1 MYALGIDI
9 GGTRIKY
16 VAVTQETKTLHSGS
30 VPTRDGAEA
39 ADTWKLHVS
48 EIRDMLELKFG
59 KARAIGVASPGLAA
73 LDGLS
78 IAWMQGR
85 MQCVQG
91 LNWSEALGGES
102 PIPVLNDAHAALLGE
117 AWCGAAAGCPN
128 AAMLTLGTG
137 VGGGCLV
144 DGKLLCG
151 AIGRAGH
158 LGHITVNYS
167 GPPDIVN
174 TPGSLEDA
182 IGECTLLARS
192 NGRFAS
198 TSALMAAHRAGDAEA
213 TQIWMRSLHALAAG
227 VVSIINVTDPEVF
240 IIGGGVAQSGSD
252 LFVPL
257 QELVN
262 EYEWRPLGGSVR
274 IVSATLGEFAGAYGA
289 AARSAAWL

>member
-16 VAVTQETKTLHSGS
+16 VAVTHEAETLQCGS

-39 ADTWKLHVS
+39 AETWKLQVS
-48 EIRDMLELKFG
+48 EIRNTLELTFG
-59 KARAIGVASPGLAA
+59 QARAIGVASPGLAA
-73 LDGLS
+73 PDGLS

-128 AAMLTLGTG
+128 TAMLTLGTG

-144 DGKLLCG
+144 DGKLLRG

-158 LGHITVNYS
+158 LGHITVDYS

-192 NGRFAS
+192 DGRFANTS
-198 TSALMAAHRAGDAEA
+198 TLMAAHRAGDAEA
-213 TQIWMRSLHALAAG
+213 TQVWMRSLRALAAG

-240 IIGGGVAQSGSD
+240 IIGGGIAQSGPD
-252 LFVPL
+252 LFDPL

-262 EYEWRPLGGSVR
+262 EYEWRPLGGKVK
-274 IVSATLGEFAGAYGA
+274 IVEAALGEYAGAYGV
-289 AARSAAWL
+289 AARSAGWI